1 MQVESKSSIIKLYKR
16 QFYLIRAV
24 MAALEPVTFRNLLDA
39 IATLPIINLPE
50 NLSQL
55 RSNKSQSNCNK
66 GRGFRHQKRSAPQVA
81 HQAIKAWRQT

>member
-1 MQVESKSSIIKLYKR
+1 
-16 QFYLIRAV
+16 
-24 MAALEPVTFRNLLDA
+24 MAAIKPVTFLDLIDA

-55 RSNKSQSNCNK
+55 SSNKSQSNCNK
-66 GRGFRHQKRSAPQVA
+66 GRGRRHRRRCAPQVA

>member
-1 MQVESKSSIIKLYKR
+1 
-16 QFYLIRAV
+16 
-24 MAALEPVTFRNLLDA
+24 MAALEPVTFRDLIDA

-55 RSNKSQSNCNK
+55 SSNKSHSNCNK
-66 GRGFRHQKRSAPQVA
+66 RRGRRHPRRSAPQVA